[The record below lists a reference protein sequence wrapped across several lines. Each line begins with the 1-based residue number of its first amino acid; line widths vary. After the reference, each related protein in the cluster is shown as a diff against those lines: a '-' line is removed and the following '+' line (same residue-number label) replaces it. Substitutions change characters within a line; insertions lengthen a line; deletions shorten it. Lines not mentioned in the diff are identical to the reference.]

1 MLKPEIAN
9 DNMRNEF
16 ASHGL
21 EILKLAVLHVLYE
34 ETDVADA
41 EAHYA
46 SGRVL
51 KPSAISKILH
61 IPPIQAL
68 RGEYEYS
75 LILGVL
81 DHLNTQGHARWYHSQ
96 GWAITEKGIAVIED

>member
-1 MLKPEIAN
+1 MN
-9 DNMRNEF
+9 DNVRNEI

-34 ETDVADA
+34 ETDVADV
-41 EAHYA
+41 EARFV
-46 SGRVL
+46 SGRVIR
-51 KPSAISKILH
+51 PNAISKILH
-61 IPPIQAL
+61 IPFINAK

-75 LILGVL
+75 LIQGVL

-96 GWAITEKGIAVIED
+96 GWAITKEGIAEIGG